1 MGKRLAAVVLALSLL
16 RVNAL
21 RADVA
26 CARHDVANAPVAA
39 HDTASEHRHHGSYA
53 TQEPSPDQ
61 ECETPVQAECCQAL
75 ASCSVFL
82 DLGGTALDQ
91 GDQVAEAVPVKL
103 TEMPR
108 SRVAAPEPPPPR
120 A

>member
-1 MGKRLAAVVLALSLL
+1 MTKRVAAVVLALSLL

-26 CARHDVANAPVAA
+26 CARHDVPSSPVAA
-39 HDTASEHRHHGSYA
+39 QGQASEHAHHASSG
-53 TQEPSPDQ
+53 TPEPVPEQ

-75 ASCSVFL
+75 TSCSVFL
-82 DLGGTALDQ
+82 DLDDTALDH
-91 GDQVAEAVPVKL
+91 DSPAADSMPVKL

-108 SRVAAPEPPPPR
+108 SRIAAPEPPPPR